1 MPDPILSSEQR
12 RLLTGAR
19 RAILATT
26 DAGGGARL
34 VPICYVVSDD
44 ERSGSVVLHTPID
57 EKPKRTADPM
67 LLARVRDIAVRP
79 AVAVLVDRWSEDWT
93 ELAWLRVH
101 GDAVVLEADE
111 PAVADERADAIAAL
125 RTKYRQY
132 ADQDLAGRPLIR
144 IVVAG
149 AVSWAAA
156 EG

>member
-1 MPDPILSSEQR
+1 MPESILSPEQR

-26 DAGGGARL
+26 DGAGHARL
-34 VPICYVVSDD
+34 VPICYAVSDD
-44 ERSGSVVLHTPID
+44 ERSGSVALHTAID

-67 LLARVRDIAVRP
+67 LLARVRDIAARP

-101 GDAVVLEADE
+101 GDAAILAVDD
-111 PAVADERADAIAAL
+111 PAVADERATAIAAL
-125 RTKYRQY
+125 RSKYRQY
-132 ADQDLAGRPLIR
+132 ADQDLAARPLIR

-149 AVSWAAA
+149 AVSWVAG